1 MANYDRRFLV
11 PYLQDLCSLE
21 LMCAKLQRD
30 IMSTD
35 RKVNELTNICN
46 TRVYDPRTPRLEQ
59 FYDDSNSKS
68 LIVEGCI
75 IELVGNIIVSLL
87 ANTTLG
93 MIFYPIVFLLRWG
106 VILFGIFIILLG
118 VWDLYDSHCK
128 AKYKYAESVSEC
140 EAKKKSNAAFRNAL
154 PARRQ
159 ELDNAK
165 EKLTILR
172 TDYANVKKLREQAYG
187 INVVPRQYRDIY
199 AVYYLYDFFSTS
211 RETNLE
217 NVIQTF
223 VLEEIKQKVDKIIQ
237 QNEQI
242 MLNQRVQM
250 ALQENQ
256 NRMIAENHKE
266 EMQRFAQL
274 EHNQEL
280 QSDYLKMIET
290 NQEVTNFILA
300 SDFSMKYR

>member
-1 MANYDRRFLV
+1 M

-30 IMSTD
+30 IMSTE

-59 FYDDSNSKS
+59 FYDDNNSGKS
-68 LIVEGCI
+68 LIGVGCF
-75 IELVGNIIVSLL
+75 IELVGNFIVLLL

-93 MIFYPIVFLLRWG
+93 KIFYPIIFLLRWG
-106 VILFGIFIILLG
+106 VIILGILSILFGLSF
-118 VWDLYDSHCK
+118 WHDDNTN
-128 AKYKYAESVSEC
+128 AKYKYAKSVSEC
-140 EAKKKSNAAFRNAL
+140 EAERKRNAAFRNSL

-223 VLEEIKQKVDKIIQ
+223 VLEEIKQ
-237 QNEQI
+237 
-242 MLNQRVQM
+242 
-250 ALQENQ
+250 
-256 NRMIAENHKE
+256 
-266 EMQRFAQL
+266 
-274 EHNQEL
+274 
-280 QSDYLKMIET
+280 
-290 NQEVTNFILA
+290 
-300 SDFSMKYR
+300 

>member
-21 LMCAKLQRD
+21 LMTAKLQRD
-30 IMSTD
+30 IMSTES
-35 RKVNELTNICN
+35 KVNELTNICN
-46 TRVYDPRTPRLEQ
+46 KRVYDPRTPRPEQ
-59 FYDDSNSKS
+59 FYDNSNSKS
-68 LIVEGCI
+68 LIGEGCI

-118 VWDLYDSHCK
+118 LLDLYDSHYK
-128 AKYKYAESVSEC
+128 AKYEYTKAVSEC
-140 EAKKKSNAAFRNAL
+140 EANKKSNAAFRNAL

-159 ELDNAK
+159 ELDHAK
-165 EKLTILR
+165 EKLTTLR
-172 TDYANVKKLREQAYG
+172 TDFANVKKLREQAYG
-187 INVVPRQYRDIY
+187 INVVPRQYRNIY

-223 VLEEIKQKVDKIIQ
+223 VLEEIKRKLDKIIQ
-237 QNEQI
+237 QNEEI
-242 MLNQRVQM
+242 ILNQRVQM

-256 NRMIAENHKE
+256 NRMITENHKL
-266 EMQRFAQL
+266 EMQQL
-274 EHNQEL
+274 AKIESNQEL

>member
-21 LMCAKLQRD
+21 LMCDKLQRD
-30 IMSTD
+30 IMSTE

-46 TRVYDPRTPRLEQ
+46 TRVYDPRTPRPEE
-59 FYDDSNSKS
+59 FYDDSGKFS
-68 LIVEGCI
+68 IRVGCI
-75 IELVGNIIVSLL
+75 IELVGNIIVSYL

-118 VWDLYDSHCK
+118 VWDLYDSHCE
-128 AKYKYAESVSEC
+128 AKYKYAKSVAEC

-165 EKLTILR
+165 EKLTTLR
-172 TDYANVKKLREQAYG
+172 TDFANVKKLREQAYG

-217 NVIQTF
+217 NIIQTF
-223 VLEEIKQKVDKIIQ
+223 VLEEIKQKLEKIIQ
-237 QNEQI
+237 QNKEI